1 MSVKS
6 FAVGGVQYNAA
17 MASAVDQDRLMSLLS
32 AAVLERFATA
42 AGAGLEVDDQMLCAM
57 FMSMRQDV
65 KAQVAQMIMA
75 RVLING
81 TERPVTVADFG
92 GKMVQYNQLLSE
104 LLRWNLSDFSTGC
117 QAAQKA
123 LGSRARK
130 AQRSKLVPDAALRGD
145 CRGLPAALH
154 LGPA

>member
-6 FAVGGVQYNAA
+6 FTVGGVQYNAA

-92 GKMVQYNQLLSE
+92 GKMVQYNQLLAE
-104 LLRWNLSDFSTGC
+104 LLRWNLSDFFDWLPSGVKSPR
-117 QAAQKA
+117 QPGAESAAQ
-123 LGSRARK
+123 
-130 AQRSKLVPDAALRGD
+130 
-145 CRGLPAALH
+145 
-154 LGPA
+154 

>member
-1 MSVKS
+1 MSVKA
-6 FAVGGVQYNAA
+6 FTIGGVQYNAA
-17 MASAVDQDRLMSLLS
+17 MAGAVDQDRLMSLLS

-104 LLRWNLSDFSTGC
+104 LLRWNLSDFFDWLPSGAKGAR
-117 QAAQKA
+117 QPGAESAAQ
-123 LGSRARK
+123 
-130 AQRSKLVPDAALRGD
+130 
-145 CRGLPAALH
+145 
-154 LGPA
+154 

>member
-1 MSVKS
+1 MSVKP
-6 FAVGGVQYNAA
+6 FTIGGAQYNAA

-32 AAVLERFATA
+32 AAVLERFAA
-42 AGAGLEVDDQMLCAM
+42 AAAAGLEVDDQVLCSM

-92 GKMVQYNQLLSE
+92 GKMVQYNQLLAE
-104 LLRWNLSDFSTGC
+104 LLRWNLSDFFDWLPSGVKDAR
-117 QAAQKA
+117 QGEAASAAQ
-123 LGSRARK
+123 
-130 AQRSKLVPDAALRGD
+130 
-145 CRGLPAALH
+145 
-154 LGPA
+154 

>member
-6 FAVGGVQYNAA
+6 FTIGGVQYNAA

-42 AGAGLEVDDQMLCAM
+42 AAADLEVDDQVLCAM
-57 FMSMRQDV
+57 FMSMRQDM
-65 KAQVAQMIMA
+65 KAQVSQMIMA

-104 LLRWNLSDFSTGC
+104 LLRWNLSDFFDWLPSGAKGAR
-117 QAAQKA
+117 QEGAASAAQ
-123 LGSRARK
+123 
-130 AQRSKLVPDAALRGD
+130 
-145 CRGLPAALH
+145 
-154 LGPA
+154 